1 MLVLAAVTRKL
12 AVISGWPW
20 PGVSSAAVESS
31 AATNTVRR
39 TDREVAV
46 GGSAIGRH
54 LQVLT
59 IYFEGTP
66 PHSIAAAITYTRQS
80 GVLGRKPVADLLAWG
95 V

>member
-39 TDREVAV
+39 TDREVAMSPWEDPQLTL
-46 GGSAIGRH
+46 GGSSRM
-54 LQVLT
+54 
-59 IYFEGTP
+59 E
-66 PHSIAAAITYTRQS
+66 
-80 GVLGRKPVADLLAWG
+80 LLA
-95 V
+95 